1 MKQALTTNQVEA
13 VFRRIFNGGEM
24 RRLPKSRKDTEV
36 VLALAASALD
46 PREVYS
52 EKGVNEVLAEWM
64 TGFTD
69 AVTMDHVTI
78 RRYLVD
84 GFFLLRDTGGTT
96 YRTTQVIINQVIE
109 PEARSIQPN
118 LILEAVN
125 RERAQR
131 KRNAP

>member
-96 YRTTQVIINQVIE
+96 YRTNQVIINQVIE